1 MILVLAIV
9 IGALWAASIYMLMR
23 RSIVRLL
30 IGLVFL
36 GHAANLL
43 LIAVAGPELGEP
55 AIVREGL
62 TEPDGDVADPL
73 PQALV
78 LTAIVISFGLT
89 AFAVALVRRTHEVFE
104 TDDVDRVTRGAAGG
118 GEDGGA

>member
-9 IGALWAASIYMLMR
+9 IGVLWAASIYMLMR

-30 IGLVFL
+30 IGLVL
-36 GHAANLL
+36 IGHAANLL
-43 LIAVAGPELGEP
+43 LLAANGPQPDRPPLLHGEGAEVAT
-55 AIVREGL
+55 AF
-62 TEPDGDVADPL
+62 ADPL

-89 AFAVALVRRTHEVFE
+89 ALAVGLVRRTHEVFE
-104 TDDVDRVTRGAAGG
+104 TDDVARVTERHDGRGRRT
-118 GEDGGA
+118 